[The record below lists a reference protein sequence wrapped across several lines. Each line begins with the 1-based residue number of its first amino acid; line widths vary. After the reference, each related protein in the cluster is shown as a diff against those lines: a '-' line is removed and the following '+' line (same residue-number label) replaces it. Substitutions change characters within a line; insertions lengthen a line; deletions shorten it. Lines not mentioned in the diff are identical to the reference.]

1 MEATA
6 VEESPG
12 EREMAAEVDPLV
24 DSLVVVASPV
34 AFRLK
39 EDAVLPEDGPLFAV
53 VADDRTFFEK

>member
-12 EREMAAEVDPLV
+12 EREMAEEVDPLV
-24 DSLVVVASPV
+24 DSLVVVAFPV

-39 EDAVLPEDGPLFAV
+39 EDAALLEGGPLFAV
-53 VADDRTFFEK
+53 VADDRTFFEN